1 MFSPFG
7 LEVKNHPSELNNLIF
22 WLKKG
27 CTNGLC
33 RHQIAVFLFP
43 FLVHFRTVLNDQF
56 PCFSI
61 QLLAFSYAV

>member
-7 LEVKNHPSELNNLIF
+7 LEVKNHPTELNNLIF
-22 WLKKG
+22 WLKKS

-33 RHQIAVFLFP
+33 RHQIAVFFP
-43 FLVHFRTVLNDQF
+43 FLVHFLIVLNDQF